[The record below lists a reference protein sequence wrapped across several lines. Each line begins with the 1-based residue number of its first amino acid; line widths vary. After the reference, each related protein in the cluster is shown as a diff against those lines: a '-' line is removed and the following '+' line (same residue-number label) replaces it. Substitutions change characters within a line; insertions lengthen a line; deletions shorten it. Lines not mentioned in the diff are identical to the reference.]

1 MRRLLIAFAL
11 GAIVVALT
19 PGRAPAAPHLSP
31 AAESLSSCVQA
42 NGRLSVL
49 MLIDESGS
57 LATTDPF
64 NQRVDGIRAALTGLA
79 DLAETE
85 VGGRR
90 PEVSVLMAGFYGL
103 VRPSGPEDLPDGA
116 WMPVSHENIDHL
128 LTEAGQYETLN
139 HGKATDYATAL
150 TAARKLLA
158 ARVAE
163 ETVDGGAAPCQALI
177 WFTDGRY
184 SLPRRVGKAGVG
196 LPLELPYARGIR
208 LDQPGAGERA
218 VAAGKQFMCKPNG
231 LMDGLQSDGVM
242 RFTVAL
248 STDLSPADAA
258 FLDAATTGGSGH
270 LRCGA
275 HLSHLSG
282 EYLPARD
289 GDQLFFAFAGLT
301 GPQPPVHEQPVC
313 PQLSCVRGVTSFDT
327 VAGLSQFLIRAS
339 GGGEVPAGGPSPSL
353 ELQLKGP
360 SGQSVTLEPGGPSR
374 LSLDG
379 TSITQR
385 WVSGRAVEVQGDF
398 EPTSHSW
405 RGRWSYAFVD
415 ASASAAAPPQN
426 GFSSVQLFADLE
438 PEVEGSPVLIRGSP
452 TKLTFKLTT
461 GSDPDQAVTSGPLLR
476 SAHLIASVEDPVAGT
491 STRIPVAGPA
501 PDGSFSAAV
510 KIPPSST
517 AGFVYL
523 GLTASFSTPAGTP
536 IAPQYRSFDVPVR
549 FPPGQGFPTISP
561 ATLSL
566 PSLRGDGDTE
576 GELSV
581 KGSSASAGCVW
592 IGAPDVDAP
601 SEAGRVEVT
610 ISPAAGTAQ
619 HCLRVGKGEERH
631 FTVRLTPSS
640 EATGTVTASIP
651 VHLSSDIVETDHVV
665 SVPASFAMA
674 PAPNDVVRVVL
685 LAGLVLL
692 GTLLP
697 LLLLHVLNVLGA
709 RFPAPNRLRALQ
721 VPVEM
726 SHGGRLR
733 RRGEDG
739 PPAEV
744 DRGEPLFAHGSR
756 PVRELKLSSV
766 ELETFASGSF
776 ADRAFELFRGPYGVV
791 RAGGRKLVA
800 GSAQPLRS
808 WRGGAVHEVP
818 LGLAGTWIFRFD
830 GLRPA
835 ETGEAPDLHSESA
848 RSAAPQGGDDFFAPR
863 RDRVPADRVE
873 TPRAPR
879 EATIEGQLILLTS
892 DGPPVDQAEV
902 LFGLAEQGLLGADEL
917 WQEEEPEPDGPDPR
931 GDEDLGT
938 EPEPESQPPP
948 SPSGETGWQS
958 SSAPPERPRNR
969 PKGGGAGGDYF

>member
-1 MRRLLIAFAL
+1 VRRCFIAFAL

-57 LATTDPF
+57 LATTDPY

-90 PEVSVLMAGFYGL
+90 PEVSVLMAGFFGL
-103 VRPSGPEDLPDGA
+103 VRPSGPEDVPDGA
-116 WMPVSHENIDHL
+116 WMSVSHENIDHL
-128 LTEAGQYETLN
+128 LVEAGQYKALN

-163 ETVDGGAAPCQALI
+163 ETVDGDAAPCQALI

-196 LPLELPYARGIR
+196 LPLELPYAPGIR
-208 LDQPGAGERA
+208 LDQPGVGERA
-218 VAAGKQFMCKPNG
+218 VAAGKQFMCRPNG

-248 STDLSPADAA
+248 STELSPADAA
-258 FLDAATTGGSGH
+258 FLRAATTGASGRQ
-270 LRCGA
+270 RCG
-275 HLSHLSG
+275 SHLSQLSG
-282 EYLPARD
+282 DYLPARD

-301 GPQPPVHEQPVC
+301 GSQPPVREVPVC
-313 PQLSCVRGVTSFDT
+313 PKLSCVRGMTSFDT
-327 VAGLSQFLIRAS
+327 VDGLSQFLIRAS
-339 GGGEVPAGGPSPSL
+339 GGAEASASGTAQNL
-353 ELQLKGP
+353 ELQLRGP
-360 SGQSVTLEPGGPSR
+360 SGQSVTLDPGGPSQ

-379 TSITQR
+379 TSITER
-385 WVSGRAVEVQGDF
+385 WVSDRAVEVQGDF
-398 EPTSHSW
+398 APANHHW

-415 ASASAAAPPQN
+415 ASASAAPSQKA
-426 GFSSVQLFADLE
+426 FSSVQLFADLA
-438 PEVEGSPVLIRGSP
+438 PGVEGSPVLIRGSP

-501 PDGSFSAAV
+501 PDGTFSAAV
-510 KIPPSST
+510 KIPSSST
-517 AGFVYL
+517 VGFVYL
-523 GLTASFSTPAGTP
+523 GLTASFSTAAGTP
-536 IAPQYRSFDVPVR
+536 IAPQYRSFDIPVR
-549 FPPGQGFPTISP
+549 FPPGQGFPTVSP

-576 GELSV
+576 GGLTV
-581 KGSSASAGCVW
+581 KGSSVSAGCIW
-592 IGAPDVDAP
+592 IGPPDIDAP
-601 SEAGRVEVT
+601 SEAGRVGVT
-610 ISPAAGTAQ
+610 ISPTAGTAR
-619 HCLRVGKGEERH
+619 HCLRVEKGEERH
-631 FTVRLTPSS
+631 LEVRLSPSS

-665 SVPASFAMA
+665 SVPARFAMA
-674 PAPNDVVRVVL
+674 PAPNDVVRNFL
-685 LAGLVLL
+685 LAALVLL

-697 LLLLHVLNVLGA
+697 LLLLHVLNVFGA
-709 RFPAPNRLRALQ
+709 RFAAPNRLRALDL
-721 VPVEM
+721 PVEM

-739 PPAEV
+739 PPVEV
-744 DRGEPLFAHGSR
+744 DRGEALFAHGSR
-756 PVRELKLSSV
+756 PVRELKLKSV
-766 ELETFASGSF
+766 EFEAFASGSL
-776 ADRAFELFRGPYGVV
+776 ADRAFELFRGPYGVA
-791 RAGGRKLVA
+791 RAAGRKLVV

-808 WRGGAVHEVP
+808 WRGGATHEVP

-835 ETGEAPDLHSESA
+835 ETGEGAAGVPIEGS
-848 RSAAPQGGDDFFAPR
+848 RSAAGRDEDDFFAPR
-863 RDRVPADRVE
+863 RDRGRAE
-873 TPRAPR
+873 GAQTPRAPR
-879 EATIEGQLILLTS
+879 KATIEGRLILLTS

-917 WQEEEPEPDGPDPR
+917 WEEEEPKSEEPGPG
-931 GDEDLGT
+931 GDEGLVT
-938 EPEPESQPPP
+938 EPEPAPPP
-948 SPSGETGWQS
+948 PPSGETDWQTLP
-958 SSAPPERPRNR
+958 APPERPRNK
-969 PKGGGAGGDYF
+969 PKGGGARDDYF